1 MYNASYIRKKLIEQS
16 AFLETRSI
24 ARCSPSLATFVRF
37 WIDRIAMIEM
47 LSVQNGLA
55 NRDARSRVATMFTY
69 IRWVTCNCWSRRPA
83 APNIYMPTAQPE
95 NIVSQVHTRNP
106 DPPQRQCSMSTLCF
120 RVKLLPC
127 TFLTIRHKI
136 MILCNDTCIDGLINF
151 HFVFQKNHMAG
162 FTKLFLKMK
171 EFWSIKISYTYKQIT
186 QLRSSEYII

>member
-1 MYNASYIRKKLIEQS
+1 MLAID
-16 AFLETRSI
+16 
-24 ARCSPSLATFVRF
+24 ATFVRF

-69 IRWVTCNCWSRRPA
+69 IRWVTCNRWSRRPA

-106 DPPQRQCSMSTLCF
+106 DPPQRQCSMSTLSF

-127 TFLTIRHKI
+127 TFLTICLPHKI
-136 MILCNDTCIDGLINF
+136 MILCNDIWMDGLTNF
-151 HFVFQKNHMAG
+151 YFVSEKSHGKLNFKNC
-162 FTKLFLKMK
+162 F
-171 EFWSIKISYTYKQIT
+171 
-186 QLRSSEYII
+186 